1 MAGRQ
6 WSLAM
11 LAALMTACGVGSYSG
26 HVTSGPSSSSP
37 PGAGG
42 PPATPTDLPCDVAD
56 VLTSSCMSCHGS
68 PPAGG
73 APMSL
78 TSLAQLLAPSPGNAA
93 VTTGQACVQRMAS
106 TTSPMPPLPA
116 APVDPAKQT
125 AFAAWVSSGMPAGS
139 CGADAGTPDPVFSGA
154 PTCTSGAYWTVADGT
169 SPTMRPGEACIACH
183 SQGEGPAFAIAG
195 TAYPTGHEYDDCD
208 GRAAQA
214 AIVTV
219 TDRTHVSRS
228 FTVNSAGNF
237 YGAASGGW
245 PVFPITAKISLGGKT
260 RAMSGAVSTGD
271 CNTCHTLSGAS
282 GAPGRIALP

>member
-1 MAGRQ
+1 MVCRRWWLGIV
-6 WSLAM
+6 
-11 LAALMTACGVGSYSG
+11 AAVMVACGVGSYSG
-26 HVTSGPSSSSP
+26 QVTTGPSSGGP

-42 PPATPTDLPCDVAD
+42 TPGTPTDLPCDVAD
-56 VLTSSCMSCHGS
+56 VLTSSCLSCHGS

-78 TSLAQLLAPSPGNAA
+78 TSLAQLLAASPTNAA

-116 APVDPAKQT
+116 ASVDTAKQA
-125 AFAAWVSSGMPAGS
+125 AFSAWVSSGMPAGS
-139 CGADAGTPDPVFSGA
+139 CGVDAGTPDPVFSGA
-154 PTCTSGAYWTVADGT
+154 PTCTSGAYWTGGT
-169 SPTMRPGEACIACH
+169 SGSMRPGEACIACH

-195 TAYPTGHEYDDCD
+195 TAYPTGHEYNDCD
-208 GRAAQA
+208 GSAAQGA
-214 AIVTV
+214 VVTV
-219 TDRTHVSRS
+219 TDSTHVSRS

-245 PVFPITAKISLGGKT
+245 PVFPITATITLGGKT
-260 RAMSGAVSTGD
+260 RAMSGAVPTGD
-271 CNTCHTLSGAS
+271 CNTCHTLNGAN